1 MKNEMLELIKTA
13 CKNKEKLQSLEN
25 IYDLYDQLQYAENIN
40 EMATFLYEWLNE
52 KYSVS
57 QINFYLF
64 DMENNKNTPIL
75 KEGEEFTLDNELAF
89 YFIINTHTTT
99 NAIVSFK
106 VSTQEQYEKADDDR
120 DFIESA
126 FFQISPI
133 LQNGIMKKYHIEASS
148 IDSVTNVYD
157 RKYLIE
163 KIKKITT
170 LSESNDEN
178 ITFLLIGIDRF
189 KAVIEEFDY
198 DIGDKVLIELAKVI
212 HANIKDFDV
221 VARLSGD
228 EFLVALVNLSYPGMA
243 DDIAQKIID
252 EFAKI
257 KVVVNEERNLT
268 LQKTICVGI
277 STYPQDGEQ
286 INDVLKNA
294 DSFLNEAKNQGRS
307 TYAVYSADELSSIDL
322 F

>member
-57 QINFYLF
+57 QMNFYLF
-64 DMENNKNTPIL
+64 NMETNNNTPIL
-75 KEGEEFTLDNELAF
+75 REGDTFALDDEFVS
-89 YFIINTHTTT
+89 YFIINTHTEA
-99 NAIVSFK
+99 NAIVSFR
-106 VSTQEQYEKADDDR
+106 VFTEEQYSIVNDDYS
-120 DFIESA
+120 FIESA

-133 LQNGIMKKYHIEASS
+133 LQNGIMKKYHIESSS

-163 KIKKITT
+163 KINKITN
-170 LSESNDEN
+170 LSDSENEN
-178 ITFLLIGIDRF
+178 ITFLLIGIDHF
-189 KAVIEEFDY
+189 KAVIEEFDH
-198 DIGDKVLIELAKVI
+198 DIGDLVLIELAKVI
-212 HANIKDFDV
+212 HSNIKDFDV
-221 VARLSGD
+221 VARLTGD
-228 EFLVALVNLSYPGMA
+228 EFLVALVNLPYPGMA
-243 DDIAQKIID
+243 EDVASKII
-252 EFAKI
+252 EQFSQA

-268 LQKTICVGI
+268 LQKTVCVGI
-277 STYPQDGEQ
+277 STYPQDGDK

-294 DSFLNEAKNQGRS
+294 DSFLNEAKNNGRS
-307 TYAVYSADELSSIDL
+307 QFAVYSAEELSTID
-322 F
+322 FF